1 MTGFGIFDQLY
12 NNRTA
17 VSEQTNNFFSIF
29 ATLAYSLKNRYVF
42 NFNVRNDASNRFGQ
56 DVNKRFDPTYSL
68 GASWRVS
75 EESFMQNQSWLSS
88 LNLKVTWGIQ
98 GNVLTNRVRN

>member
-56 DVNKRFDPTYSL
+56 DVNKRFDPL
-68 GASWRVS
+68 I
-75 EESFMQNQSWLSS
+75 L
-88 LNLKVTWGIQ
+88 
-98 GNVLTNRVRN
+98 